1 MKTRTLASLRAGI
14 TGALTLALLS
24 SAPLSARA
32 GEPGRVTNLMT
43 QALANAPGKEVTMIT
58 VDYAPGATDPV
69 HRHGAS
75 AFIYVL
81 EGTIEMQMEGGK
93 KVTLNPG
100 ETFYEEPGRVH
111 AVGRNTSDTKP
122 AKFVVF
128 LVGDA
133 GEPLL
138 ELVDH

>member
-1 MKTRTLASLRAGI
+1 MQNPLLASLRAGT
-14 TGALTLALLS
+14 TGALMVALLS
-24 SAPLSARA
+24 SVPLPARA
-32 GEPGRVTNLMT
+32 GEAGRVTNLLS
-43 QALANAPGKEVTMIT
+43 QPLANVPGKEATMIT

-81 EGTIEMQMEGGK
+81 EGTIEMQMDGGE

-100 ETFYEEPGRVH
+100 DSFYEEPGRVH

-128 LVGDA
+128 LVGDVGA
-133 GEPLL
+133 PIL